1 MVFCR
6 CDSLI
11 LLASF
16 LILLVGCSPKNPGDR
31 LALNDSIKNSA
42 EQLSE
47 LIKHNPDDA
56 DLYYYRASL
65 YMKKGDGSSALNDM
79 LNAVRMDSSNAE
91 YFLLL
96 GDIYFSKLF
105 LAQAISS
112 FERCAALDPK
122 NISAELK
129 LAELFLYLKKYK
141 ECLQH
146 ADNAL
151 RIDKTNT
158 KAYFIKGFMFKE
170 TGDTAHAI
178 SSFQTATE
186 QDPEYFAAY
195 IQLGNLLT
203 QKKNKLALEYYD
215 HALRLKNNEPEA
227 LYGKAMYYQ
236 ENDSVVT
243 AKKIYFKILETNPDY
258 KEALFNLGYIYLVY
272 ERDYKNAVEYF
283 SAVCRLDSNDVRAFY
298 NRGLSF
304 EQMKQKD
311 MAEADFRKAL
321 QIDPGY
327 ELAKEG
333 LKRLG
338 KK

>member
-1 MVFCR
+1 MRIRTGVLLA
-6 CDSLI
+6 SILI
-11 LLASF
+11 LLAA
-16 LILLVGCSPKNPGDR
+16 CSQKKSGEGH
-31 LALNDSIKNSA
+31 ALSDSTKNSV

-47 LIKHNPDDA
+47 LIRQNPKDG

-65 YMKKGDGSSALNDM
+65 YLKNGDGSSALNDM
-79 LNAVRMDSSNAE
+79 LNAVRIDSSNAE

-105 LAQAISS
+105 IAQAISS
-112 FERCAALDPK
+112 FERCVALDPK

-129 LAELFLYLKKYK
+129 LAELFLYLKKYHD
-141 ECLQH
+141 CLQH

-151 RIDKTNT
+151 RIDKTNA
-158 KAYFIKGFMFKE
+158 KAYFLKGFMFKE
-170 TGDTAHAI
+170 AGDTARAI

-186 QDPEYFAAY
+186 QNPGYFDAY
-195 IQLGNLLT
+195 IQLGNIWALR
-203 QKKNKLALEYYD
+203 KNNLALNYYD
-215 HALRLKNNEPEA
+215 HALRLKKNNPEA

-236 ENDSVVT
+236 ENDSIDR
-243 AKKIYFKILETNPDY
+243 AEKLYQEILETTPDY
-258 KEALFNLGYIYLVY
+258 KDALFNLGYIELVH
-272 ERDYKNAVEYF
+272 RLDYKNAVEYF
-283 SAVCRLDSNDVRAFY
+283 SAVCRLDTGDVRAFY

-304 EQMKQKD
+304 EQVKKKD
-311 MAEADFRKAL
+311 MAEADFHKAL
-321 QIDPGY
+321 QLSPDY